1 MTQATCT
8 EHAAYESGCRW
19 CRAARRDQ
27 LAAQF
32 TVVGAYSGKVYAT
45 QVGADRA
52 AWWAHTNG
60 MVGAEERC
68 AAELETLTVGEAWK
82 SHADARGIKITRTG

>member
-1 MTQATCT
+1 MAEGT
-8 EHAAYESGCRW
+8 
-19 CRAARRDQ
+19 
-27 LAAQF
+27 F
-32 TVVGAYSGKVYAT
+32 TVVGAHTGQVYAL
-45 QVGADRA
+45 QVSADRA

-82 SHADARGIKITRTG
+82 SHADARGIKITRTA